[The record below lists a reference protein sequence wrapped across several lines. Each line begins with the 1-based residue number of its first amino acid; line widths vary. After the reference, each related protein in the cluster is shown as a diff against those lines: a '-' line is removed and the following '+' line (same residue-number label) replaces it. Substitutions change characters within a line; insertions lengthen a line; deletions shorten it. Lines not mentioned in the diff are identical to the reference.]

1 MKRDTTTDREPL
13 TSRQVSDELWG
24 ESNERLR
31 QQGLDEAAQ
40 AKRFDARLGFVCSCS
55 SFSSCPNVAN
65 AGIDVPNLLK
75 RQID

>member
-1 MKRDTTTDREPL
+1 MSKKEIT
-13 TSRQVSDELWG
+13 DELWG

-31 QQGLDEAAQ
+31 QQGLDEKQ
-40 AKRFDARLGFVCSCS
+40 KRVNAGLGFVCVCS